1 MPRSSCGASNREV
14 PAINETIEIG
24 RPPQEVFAYVSDMAR
39 HPEWQEKLLAATVET
54 EGPTRAGTRVK
65 QTRRVGRGT
74 RTFTLEVTEQDP
86 PNRLAFR
93 GVDGP
98 VRPQG
103 TITLEPLDGGQR
115 TRYSAQLDFEGHGLG
130 LLLAPLVRRDAR
142 RQLPD
147 SLQRL
152 KQKLEAS

>member
-1 MPRSSCGASNREV
+1 M
-14 PAINETIEIG
+14 AINETIEID
-24 RPPQEVFAYVSDMAR
+24 RPPDEVFAYVSDLAR
-39 HPEWQEKLLAATVET
+39 HPEWQPQLLAATVET
-54 EGPTRAGTRVK
+54 DGPTGVGTRVK

-74 RTFTLEVTEQDP
+74 RTFTLEVTEHDP
-86 PNRLAFR
+86 SLRLAFR

-103 TITLEPLDGGQR
+103 RLTLEPIDGGTH

-130 LLLAPLVRRDAR
+130 VAIAPLVRRDAR
-142 RQLPD
+142 KQLPD

-152 KQKLEAS
+152 KQKLEGS

>member
-1 MPRSSCGASNREV
+1 M
-14 PAINETIEIG
+14 AINATVEID

-39 HPEWQEKLLAATVET
+39 HPEWQEKLLTATVEG
-54 EGPTRAGTRVK
+54 EGPIRVGTRVK
-65 QTRRVGRGT
+65 QTRRVGGGT
-74 RTFTLEVTEQDP
+74 RTFTLEVTEHDP

-93 GVDGP
+93 GIDGP

-103 TITLEPLDGGQR
+103 KITFEPLDGGQR
-115 TRYSAQLDFEGHGLG
+115 TRYSAQLDFEGRGPGVLF
-130 LLLAPLVRRDAR
+130 APLVRRDAR
-142 RQLPD
+142 KQLPD

>member
-1 MPRSSCGASNREV
+1 M
-14 PAINETIEIG
+14 AINETIEIG
-24 RPPQEVFAYVSDMAR
+24 RPAQDVFAYVSDMAR

-54 EGPTRAGTRVK
+54 EGPMRVGTRVK
-65 QTRRVGRGT
+65 QTRRVGGGT
-74 RTFTLEVTEQDP
+74 RTFTLEVTEHDP
-86 PNRLAFR
+86 PNGLAFR
-93 GVDGP
+93 GIDGP
-98 VRPQG
+98 VRPRG
-103 TITLEPLDGGQR
+103 RITLEPLDGGQR

-130 LLLAPLVRRDAR
+130 LLLGPLVRRDAR

>member
-1 MPRSSCGASNREV
+1 M
-14 PAINETIEIG
+14 AIHESVEIG
-24 RPPQEVFAYVSDMAR
+24 RPPQEVFAYVGDLAR
-39 HPEWQEKLLAATVET
+39 HPEWQERLLAATVEG
-54 EGPTRAGTRVK
+54 EGPIGVGTRVR
-65 QTRRVGRGT
+65 QTRRVGGGT
-74 RTFTLEVTEQDP
+74 REFTLEVTEHDP
-86 PNRLAFR
+86 PHRLEFR

-98 VRPQG
+98 VRPHG
-103 TITLEPLDGGQR
+103 RITLEPLEAGQR

-152 KQKLEAS
+152 KHHLEGS